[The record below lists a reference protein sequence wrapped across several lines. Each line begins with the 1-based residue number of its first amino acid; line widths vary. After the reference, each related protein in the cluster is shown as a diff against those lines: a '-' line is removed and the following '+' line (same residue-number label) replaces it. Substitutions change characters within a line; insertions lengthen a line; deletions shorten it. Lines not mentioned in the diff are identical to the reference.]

1 MTKIE
6 PVLSDGARP
15 RMACRLV
22 VRPSLRASTERALA
36 RAGTH
41 DAVPQASVIV
51 SVIELSGR
59 LAHRA
64 WNWLG
69 ARLGA
74 ALGRSLK
81 ARGALVA
88 HHGASDIAHH
98 GSSATAHNSA
108 PSRRWWASVGTA
120 ARLSLEQPELKA
132 AQLVLAKALGG
143 LLL

>member
-1 MTKIE
+1 M
-6 PVLSDGARP
+6 G
-15 RMACRLV
+15 
-22 VRPSLRASTERALA
+22 RALA

-41 DAVPQASVIV
+41 DAVPRASVISSV
-51 SVIELSGR
+51 ISSVIELSGR

-64 WNWLG
+64 WSRLG

-74 ALGRSLK
+74 ALGRALK
-81 ARGALVA
+81 PRGALVA
-88 HHGASDIAHH
+88 ASVNHGTPASAHHGASEIAHH
-98 GSSATAHNSA
+98 GASAAAHHNA
-108 PSRRWWASVGTA
+108 PSLRWWASVGTA